1 MQTVAIVGTG
11 LIGASFGLALRG
23 SGFTGRILGV
33 SSDRSIQAA
42 VAHHAIDSGVSL
54 EVAASEADLI
64 YLSQTING
72 ITETLPK
79 LAGKLKPGA
88 LVTDAGSTKR
98 TITAAAACLGTA
110 FIGGHPMAGKASR
123 GAAGAESSLFEGRPY
138 ILTPA
143 SPEQMD
149 DPRVRSLVL
158 WIQRIGARL
167 VVLSPAD
174 HDRLVAA
181 ASHLPQLLSTALAA
195 HLERSADPE
204 AVASVAGPGLLDMTR
219 LALSSH
225 EIWQDILSTNADEI
239 GEAIGGVELQ
249 LAALRQM
256 LKQDSTES
264 AFAAGRDFALR
275 LRQGHS
281 D

>member
-1 MQTVAIVGTG
+1 MQTVAIVGVG

-23 SGFTGRILGV
+23 AGFTGRILGV
-33 SSDRSIQAA
+33 SSERSIRAA
-42 VAHHAIDSGVSL
+42 VGRHAIDDGVPL
-54 EVAASEADLI
+54 ETAVSEADLI
-64 YLSQTING
+64 YLSQTIGG
-72 ITETLPK
+72 ILDTLPK
-79 LAGKLKPGA
+79 LAGRLKPGA

-98 TITAAAACLGTA
+98 RIAEAAASLGPA
-110 FIGGHPMAGKASR
+110 FIGGHPMAGKVSR

-143 SPEQMD
+143 TPEQMD
-149 DPRVRSLVL
+149 DPRVRSLAY

-167 VVLSPAD
+167 VVLSPAG

-195 HLERSADPE
+195 HLEQSADPD
-204 AVASVAGPGLLDMTR
+204 ATASVAGPGLLDMTR

-225 EIWQDILSTNADEI
+225 EIWRDILSTNPDEI
-239 GEAIGGVELQ
+239 AAAIQGIENQ
-249 LAALRQM
+249 LAALRES
-256 LKQDSTES
+256 LGHPSTES
-264 AFAAGRDFALR
+264 IFAAGRSFALR
-275 LRQGHS
+275 LRPGQS

>member
-1 MQTVAIVGTG
+1 MQTVVIVGTG

-23 SGFTGRILGV
+23 AGFTGRILGV
-33 SSDRSIQAA
+33 SSERSIRAA
-42 VAHHAIDSGVSL
+42 IDCRAIDSGATL
-54 EVAASEADLI
+54 GDAAPQADLI
-64 YLSQTING
+64 YLSQTIGG
-72 ITETLPK
+72 IIETLPK
-79 LAGKLKPGA
+79 LAGKLRPGA

-123 GAAGAESSLFEGRPY
+123 GAGGAESSLFDGRPY
-138 ILTPA
+138 ILTPS
-143 SPEQMD
+143 SPGQMED
-149 DPRVRSLVL
+149 QRVRTLVY

-167 VVLSPAD
+167 VVLNPAD

-195 HLERSADPE
+195 HLEQSSDPE

-219 LALSSH
+219 LALSSY
-225 EIWQDILSTNADEI
+225 EIWQDILATNADEI
-239 GEAIGGVELQ
+239 GAAILAIEDQ
-249 LAALRQM
+249 LAALRHTVGGP
-256 LKQDSTES
+256 STQT
-264 AFAAGRDFALR
+264 AFASGRDFALR
-275 LRQGHS
+275 LRPGHS